1 MSRNAIE
8 EERILDTLQT
18 YLELLKEQSV
28 EEKGDLLLDFVSDL
42 LDISVDSL
50 LEKI

>member
-18 YLELLKEQSV
+18 YLELLKEQSTEDK
-28 EEKGDLLLDFVSDL
+28 EELLLGFVSDL

>member
-18 YLELLKEQSV
+18 YLELLNEQST
-28 EEKGDLLLDFVSDL
+28 EEKEELLLDFVSDL

>member
-18 YLELLKEQSV
+18 YLELLKEQST
-28 EEKGDLLLDFVSDL
+28 EEKEELLLDFVSDL

-50 LEKI
+50 FEKI